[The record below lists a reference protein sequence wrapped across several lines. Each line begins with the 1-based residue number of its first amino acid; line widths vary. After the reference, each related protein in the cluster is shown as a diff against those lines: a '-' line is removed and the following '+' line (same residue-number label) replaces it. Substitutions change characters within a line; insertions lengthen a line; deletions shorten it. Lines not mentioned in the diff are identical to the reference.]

1 MLFQETKSNIIS
13 EIKGYLCHWERE
25 QNIPQGIEVPNSISH
40 WSYVDKGSIFGE
52 LKRIFIVE
60 RNWG

>member
-40 WSYVDKGSIFGE
+40 
-52 LKRIFIVE
+52 
-60 RNWG
+60 